1 MSLLLKNVL
10 AIDGQVGLHEVCDI
24 RIEDGMI
31 AEVGRDLPAE
41 GCDVRDLEGCVT
53 TPGFVDIH
61 VHLREPGYEYKE
73 DIESG
78 TRAAAHGG
86 MVAVCSMPNTDP
98 VTDSAS
104 VIEFILRRAR
114 EAGHCRVLPS
124 GACTKGLKGEILA
137 EMGDMALHGAVAFTD
152 DGRGVQ
158 DAAMMRRVMEYASQ
172 FGCPVMSHCQDEAL
186 VGTGQ
191 INEGPV
197 STLLGLTGWPAQGE
211 EIQIA
216 RDIEL
221 CRLTGCQYHVQHVTT
236 ARGMELI
243 RQAKVD
249 GLPVT
254 CEVTPHHL
262 FLDET
267 CIDDSYNT
275 FLKVNPP
282 LRSAADAQAL
292 LDAVFGGRGSVE
304 NGIYPHGLYGF
315 NPKLPEIPYDPEQAK
330 ALLKEAGYPDGLD
343 LTIGVKS
350 SSPESEMTQVRLAVS
365 MWEEIGVRTT
375 IQVMDESEFMDLR
388 KGGKLPCYTATWTA
402 DYDDPDNFIYTFFG
416 NSANTAF
423 RSLCYPDEAIMG
435 RVRQARTIPDADA
448 RLKEY
453 RDLERIIVQE
463 DAA

>member
-10 AIDGQVGLHEVCDI
+10 AIDGQIDLHEVLDI
-24 RIEDGMI
+24 RIKDDLI
-31 AEVGRDLPAE
+31 AEVGKGLSED
-41 GCDVRDLEGCVT
+41 GCEVRDLSGCIA

-86 MVAVCSMPNTDP
+86 MVAVCSMPNTNP

-104 VIEFILRRAR
+104 VIEFILRRSR

-137 EMGDMALHGAVAFTD
+137 EMGDMARHGAVAFTD

-158 DAAMMRRVMEYASQ
+158 DASMMRRVMEYASQ
-172 FGCPVMSHCQDEAL
+172 FDCPVMSHCQDESL
-186 VGTGQ
+186 VGAGQ
-191 INEGPV
+191 INEGKV
-197 STLLGLTGWPAQGE
+197 STLLGLAGWPAQGE
-211 EIQIA
+211 EIQIS

-243 RQAKVD
+243 RQAKAN

-267 CIDDSYNT
+267 DIDDSYNT

-282 LRSAADAQAL
+282 LRSKEDASALIDAVVDGTVDALVTDHAPHADFEKDLEFEEAPFGMTGIETSLALYITNLIKPGVITWERLVELLAINPRKILHQPPVMLKPGYPADITITDPDIVWTVTKEEFESKSCNSGFIGCELTGRARDVYVGGIATL
-292 LDAVFGGRGSVE
+292 LDGAVTELG
-304 NGIYPHGLYGF
+304 
-315 NPKLPEIPYDPEQAK
+315 K
-330 ALLKEAGYPDGLD
+330 
-343 LTIGVKS
+343 GV
-350 SSPESEMTQVRLAVS
+350 
-365 MWEEIGVRTT
+365 
-375 IQVMDESEFMDLR
+375 
-388 KGGKLPCYTATWTA
+388 
-402 DYDDPDNFIYTFFG
+402 
-416 NSANTAF
+416 
-423 RSLCYPDEAIMG
+423 
-435 RVRQARTIPDADA
+435 DA
-448 RLKEY
+448 
-453 RDLERIIVQE
+453 
-463 DAA
+463 

>member
-31 AEVGRDLPAE
+31 AEVGRDLPTE
-41 GCDVRDLEGCVT
+41 GCDVHDLEGCVA

-243 RQAKVD
+243 RQAKAD

-292 LDAVFGGRGSVE
+292 LEAVIDGTVDALVTDHAPHADFEKDREFEEAPFGMTGIETALSLYITKLIKPGKITWERLVE
-304 NGIYPHGLYGF
+304 LLAV
-315 NPKLPEIPYDPEQAK
+315 NPRAILHQPPVKLAP
-330 ALLKEAGYPDGLD
+330 GYP
-343 LTIGVKS
+343 
-350 SSPESEMTQVRLAVS
+350 
-365 MWEEIGVRTT
+365 
-375 IQVMDESEFMDLR
+375 
-388 KGGKLPCYTATWTA
+388 A
-402 DYDDPDNFIYTFFG
+402 DITVTDPDVSWTVRPEEFESKAV
-416 NSANTAF
+416 NSGF
-423 RSLCYPDEAIMG
+423 KGWELVG
-435 RVRQARTIPDADA
+435 RARDVYVAGMPTLLDGVVCDLAEGVDA
-448 RLKEY
+448 
-453 RDLERIIVQE
+453 
-463 DAA
+463 

>member
-1 MSLLLKNVL
+1 MSLLIKNVL

-24 RIEDGMI
+24 RIEDGLI
-31 AEVGRDLPAE
+31 AEIGKDLPE
-41 GCDVRDLEGCVT
+41 DGSEVRDLTGCVA

-86 MVAVCSMPNTDP
+86 MVAVCSMPNTNP
-98 VTDSAS
+98 VTDTAS
-104 VIEFILRRAR
+104 TIEFVLRRAR

-124 GACTKGLKGEILA
+124 GACTQGLKGEILA

-172 FGCPVMSHCQDEAL
+172 FDRPVMAHCQDDAL
-186 VGTGQ
+186 VGSGQ

-221 CRLTGCQYHVQHVTT
+221 CRLTGCHYHVQHVTT
-236 ARGMELI
+236 ARGIDLI
-243 RQAKVD
+243 RQAKAD

-275 FLKVNPP
+275 YLKVNPP
-282 LRSAADAQAL
+282 LRSAD
-292 LDAVFGGRGSVE
+292 D
-304 NGIYPHGLYGF
+304 
-315 NPKLPEIPYDPEQAK
+315 AK
-330 ALLKEAGYPDGLD
+330 ALLEAVIDGTVDALVTDHAPHADFEKDREFEEAPFGMTGIETALSLYITKLVDPGIITWERLVELLAANPREILNQPKVKLAVGYPADITVTD
-343 LTIGVKS
+343 PKI
-350 SSPESEMTQVRLAVS
+350 E
-365 MWEEIGVRTT
+365 
-375 IQVMDESEFMDLR
+375 
-388 KGGKLPCYTATWTA
+388 WTV
-402 DYDDPDNFIYTFFG
+402 T
-416 NSANTAF
+416 
-423 RSLCYPDEAIMG
+423 PDEFESKAYNSGFLGWELKG
-435 RVRQARTIPDADA
+435 RARDVYVDGKAT
-448 RLKEY
+448 LK
-453 RDLERIIVQE
+453 DGVVC
-463 DAA
+463 D

>member
-1 MSLLLKNVL
+1 MSLLLKNVM

-24 RIEDGMI
+24 RIDGGII
-31 AEVGRDLPAE
+31 AEVGKDLSAD
-41 GCDVRDLEGCVT
+41 GCDVRDLSDCIAA
-53 TPGFVDIH
+53 PGFVDMH

-98 VTDSAS
+98 VTDCAS
-104 VIEFILRRAR
+104 VVEFVSRRAR

-124 GACTKGLKGEILA
+124 GACTKGLAGEILA
-137 EMGDMALHGAVAFTD
+137 EMGDMAAHGAVAFTD

-172 FGCPVMSHCQDEAL
+172 FDKPVMCHCQDEAL
-186 VGTGQ
+186 VGAGQ

-221 CRLTGCQYHVQHVTT
+221 CRLTGCHYHVQHVTT

-243 RQAKVD
+243 RQAKAD

-282 LRSAADAQAL
+282 LRSKEDA
-292 LDAVFGGRGSVE
+292 R
-304 NGIYPHGLYGF
+304 
-315 NPKLPEIPYDPEQAK
+315 
-330 ALLKEAGYPDGLD
+330 ALLKAVADGTVDALVTDHAPHADFEKDREFEEAPFGMTGIETALSLYITKLIEPGVVTWERLIDLLAVNPRAILHQPAVMLAAGYP
-343 LTIGVKS
+343 
-350 SSPESEMTQVRLAVS
+350 
-365 MWEEIGVRTT
+365 
-375 IQVMDESEFMDLR
+375 
-388 KGGKLPCYTATWTA
+388 A
-402 DYDDPDNFIYTFFG
+402 DITVIDPDAAWTVAPDQFESKAS
-416 NSANTAF
+416 NSGF
-423 RSLCYPDEAIMG
+423 MG
-435 RVRQARTIPDADA
+435 WELVGRARDVYVAGIPTLVDGVVCELAEGVDA
-448 RLKEY
+448 
-453 RDLERIIVQE
+453 
-463 DAA
+463 

>member
-10 AIDGQVGLHEVCDI
+10 AIDGQVGLHDVCDI
-24 RIEDGMI
+24 RIEDGLI
-31 AEVGRDLPAE
+31 AEVGKGLPE
-41 GCDVRDLEGCVT
+41 DGCEVRDLAGCIA
-53 TPGFVDIH
+53 TPGFVDMH

-86 MVAVCSMPNTDP
+86 MVAVCAMPNTDP
-98 VTDSAS
+98 VTDTAS
-104 VIEFILRRAR
+104 VVEFILRRAR

-124 GACTKGLKGEILA
+124 GACTQGLKGEILA
-137 EMGDMALHGAVAFTD
+137 EMGDMAHHGAVAFTD

-172 FGCPVMSHCQDEAL
+172 FDRPVMSHCQDEAL
-186 VGTGQ
+186 VGSGQ
-191 INEGPV
+191 INEGSQ

-243 RQAKVD
+243 RQAKAD

-267 CIDDSYNT
+267 AIDDSYNT

-282 LRSAADAQAL
+282 LRSKGD
-292 LDAVFGGRGSVE
+292 
-304 NGIYPHGLYGF
+304 
-315 NPKLPEIPYDPEQAK
+315 AK
-330 ALLKEAGYPDGLD
+330 ALVDAVADGTVDALVTDHAPHADFEKDREFEEAPFGMTGIETSLALYITELVEPGIITWERLVELLAVNPRAILHQPPVMLAAGYP
-343 LTIGVKS
+343 
-350 SSPESEMTQVRLAVS
+350 
-365 MWEEIGVRTT
+365 
-375 IQVMDESEFMDLR
+375 
-388 KGGKLPCYTATWTA
+388 A
-402 DYDDPDNFIYTFFG
+402 DITVTDPDVAWTVTKDEFESKAY
-416 NSANTAF
+416 NSGF
-423 RSLCYPDEAIMG
+423 LGWELHG
-435 RVRQARTIPDADA
+435 RARDVYVGGAATLLDGAVTELAEGADA
-448 RLKEY
+448 
-453 RDLERIIVQE
+453 
-463 DAA
+463 